1 MKIISV
7 GGSIIIPKTGFNVD
21 FLKKFR
27 ALILKEVKKGEK
39 FVIVIGGGATCRT
52 YQDTAK
58 QFGKVTKDDL
68 DWIGI
73 KTTLLNAEL
82 VRVLFDGYSH
92 KTVIIN
98 NKEKVKTKMPII
110 IAGGE
115 KPGHS
120 TDMDAILFAQTYG
133 ATEALNL
140 SNIDFVYTKDPNKFK
155 DAVKIEDIDWK
166 SFRKNVVG
174 YTWDP
179 GKNAPFDPIAS
190 GLAEKKKMTVSILNG
205 TNLVEVAK
213 ALQGKKFVGTKVHP

>member
-7 GGSIIIPKTGFNVD
+7 GGSIIIPKTGFD
-21 FLKKFR
+21 LAFLKKFR

-52 YQDTAK
+52 YQNAARE
-58 QFGKVTKDDL
+58 FGKPSKDDL

-110 IAGGE
+110 VAGGE

-120 TDMDAILFAQTYG
+120 TDMDAVMFAKTYG
-133 ATEALNL
+133 AKEVLNL

-155 DAVKIEDIDWK
+155 DAVKIETISWK
-166 SFRKNVVG
+166 DFRKNVVG

-190 GLAEKKKMTVSILNG
+190 GVAEKNKMTVSIMNG
-205 TNLVEVAK
+205 NNLGEVAK
-213 ALQGKKFVGTKVHP
+213 ALTGKKFVGTKVSP

>member
-1 MKIISV
+1 MKILSV
-7 GGSIIIPKTGFNVD
+7 GGSIIIPKTGFNLD

-52 YQDTAK
+52 YQDVAK
-58 QFGKVTKDDL
+58 QFGKPTKDDL

-82 VRVLFDGYSH
+82 VRVLFSGYSH
-92 KTVIIN
+92 DQVIMN
-98 NKEKVKTKMPII
+98 NRVKVRTTKPII

-120 TDMDAILFAQTYG
+120 TDLDAIMFAKTYG
-133 ATEALNL
+133 AKEVLNL
-140 SNIDFVYTKDPNKFK
+140 SNIDFAYTKDPNKYK
-155 DAVKIEDIDWK
+155 DAVKIEEITWPD
-166 SFRKNVVG
+166 FRKNVVG

-179 GKNAPFDPIAS
+179 GKSAPFDPIAS
-190 GLAEKKKMTVSILNG
+190 GLAQKHKISVAILNG
-205 TNLVEVAK
+205 TNLPEVTK
-213 ALQGKKFVGTKVHP
+213 ALQGKKFQGTKVRP

>member
-7 GGSIIIPKTGFNVD
+7 GGSIVIPKTGFDLD

-52 YQDTAK
+52 YQDTARK
-58 QFGKVTKDDL
+58 FGKVTKDDL

-98 NKEKVKTKMPII
+98 NRERVKTKFPII

-120 TDMDAILFAQTYG
+120 TDMDAMLFAQTYK
-133 ATEALNL
+133 ASEVLNL

-155 DAVKIEDIDWK
+155 DAVKIENIAWK
-166 SFRKNVVG
+166 DFRKNVVG

-190 GLAEKKKMTVSILNG
+190 GLAEKNKVIVSILNG
-205 TNLVEVAK
+205 NNLAEVTK
-213 ALQGKKFVGTKVHP
+213 ALQGKKFIGTKVHP